1 MQPKNK
7 HTMVEV
13 SCEGTDL
20 KGPPEAGLEIASL
33 LLKLHIA
40 LKTSVIPKFCF
51 EIENRKKEEK
61 KSCVSLIRN
70 FVAVA
75 AML

>member
-1 MQPKNK
+1 
-7 HTMVEV
+7 
-13 SCEGTDL
+13 
-20 KGPPEAGLEIASL
+20 
-33 LLKLHIA
+33 

>member
-1 MQPKNK
+1 ML
-7 HTMVEV
+7 HSFVEV
-13 SCEGTDL
+13 SCEGADL
-20 KGPPEAGLEIASL
+20 KDLPETGLKIASL
-33 LLKLHIA
+33 LLELHIA